1 MNRSRVS
8 AEMKASVWLLILG
21 LAGTARGFTPLAHRH
36 VHRRA
41 APGPRHAP
49 TFPSPLTVASS
60 STSDGGGGG
69 GVDVNLLI
77 TKLNDAVAREDYRA
91 ASQLKKELEAL
102 REQTAVDSGEEAKT
116 GAQVGMRYQLVE
128 LERLR
133 CGTNPRA
140 PPSGCVL
147 LEMLLLPPLHCLRP
161 ASLSHPGCSALH
173 CGPR

>member
-1 MNRSRVS
+1 M
-8 AEMKASVWLLILG
+8 
-21 LAGTARGFTPLAHRH
+21 
-36 VHRRA
+36 
-41 APGPRHAP
+41 
-49 TFPSPLTVASS
+49 
-60 STSDGGGGG
+60 
-69 GVDVNLLI
+69 DVNLLI

-140 PPSGCVL
+140 PL